1 MYIQNDNIID
11 VLSVSRQKIKDN
23 TNPEDVIKF
32 VPRRYIDFTHPQG
45 AYMENVGKEVCMY
58 LHLNN
63 YKEGKASTKVTYF
76 IGYCVDNIS
85 QRKINVMW
93 FGQAYMRPVL
103 YRMSGHNIH
112 VCGTLNYNK
121 EFGTF
126 SLTNPKITSESKNEA
141 LKILPIYSSIK
152 EQEYDN
158 FREILLKYL
167 DGYIFE
173 EWIPEKI
180 INECNLLSLKE
191 AYQEIHFPTS
201 LKKLKKALT
210 CIDFE
215 KLLKFSISLAKNDV
229 ENSSKTHFVP
239 KNTKIAKEISA
250 SLPFELT
257 DDQRN
262 TINTIISNMKNGNCE
277 TALIQGDVGSGK
289 TIVAIIIMAI
299 LASSGYQS
307 VLIAPTAVLAE
318 QHYLTIDKLL
328 SKFNIKTALLT
339 NAIKGKAKKELIEKI
354 NNGKIDIIIG
364 THSVLNDSIQYNNL
378 SLIITDEEHK
388 FGVSQREKLRNKAKE
403 NIHSISMSATPIPR
417 TLASTIYGNSVNVYT
432 IKQKPNGRLPICTSI
447 ENDYN
452 KAFDFFYQEIKKG
465 HQCYVVCPK
474 IDVSDKK
481 ENVLSVTQLE
491 KKIHDYFNKIDSKI
505 SIASLTGKTSAEN
518 KSRILENFSNN
529 KIQIL
534 VSTTVIEVGINV
546 PNATVIA
553 ISNAEQFGLAS
564 LHQLRGRVGRS
575 NIQSYCILISEK
587 EDNMRLSALTSTNDG
602 FEIAK
607 LDLQQR
613 GTGDL
618 AGVAQ
623 SGFTEEMA
631 ILLSNPKMFEY
642 TQKYAKEI
650 VDNAKIFLSKKGI
663 LE

>member
-23 TNPEDVIKF
+23 TNPEEVIKF
-32 VPRRYIDFTHPQG
+32 IPRRYIDFTHPQG
-45 AYMENVGKEVCMY
+45 AYMENVGKEICMS

-63 YKEGKASTKVTYF
+63 YKEGKAATKVTYF
-76 IGYCVDNIS
+76 TGYCIDNIS

-93 FGQAYMRPVL
+93 FGQAYMRPIL
-103 YRMSGHNIH
+103 YRMCGHNIH

-121 EFGTF
+121 EFGIF
-126 SLTNPKITSESKNEA
+126 SLTNPKITTECKNEA

-152 EQEYDN
+152 EQEYDD
-158 FREILLKYL
+158 FRKVLLNYL
-167 DGYIFE
+167 DKYIFE

-180 INECNLLSLKE
+180 INECNLMSLKE
-191 AYQEIHFPTS
+191 AYKEIHSPTS

-215 KLLKFSISLAKNDV
+215 KLLKFSISLAKNDI
-229 ENSSKTHFVP
+229 ENCSKTRFIP
-239 KNTKIAKEISA
+239 KNIKIAKNISD

-257 DDQRN
+257 DDQKN
-262 TINTIISNMKNGNCE
+262 TINAIISNMKNGNCE
-277 TALIQGDVGSGK
+277 TALVQGDVGSGK
-289 TIVAIIIMAI
+289 TIVAIILMSIMAK
-299 LASSGYQS
+299 SGYQS

-318 QHYLTIDKLL
+318 QHYLSINDLC
-328 SKFNIKTALLT
+328 SKFNIKTVLLT
-339 NAIKGKAKKELIEKI
+339 NSIKGKSKKEILNKI
-354 NNGKIDIIIG
+354 SNGEIDIVVG
-364 THSVLNDSIQYNNL
+364 THSVLNDSIQYNDL
-378 SLIITDEEHK
+378 GLIITDEEHK
-388 FGVSQREKLRNKAKE
+388 FGVAQREKLRNKSKE

-432 IKQKPNGRLPICTSI
+432 IKQKPNGRLPIHTSI
-447 ENDYN
+447 ENNYF

-465 HQCYVVCPK
+465 HQCYVVCPQ
-474 IDVSDKK
+474 IDASGKRT
-481 ENVLSVTQLE
+481 NILSVKQLE
-491 KKIHDYFNKIDSKI
+491 KNLNEYFSKIDSNV
-505 SIASLTGKTSAEN
+505 SIATLTGKTNAEN
-518 KSRILENFSNN
+518 KSTILDDFTNN

-534 VSTTVIEVGINV
+534 VSTTVIEVGINA

-587 EDNMRLSALTSTNDG
+587 EDNMRLAALVSTNDG

-618 AGVAQ
+618 AGVTQ
-623 SGFTEEMA
+623 SGFTEEIA

-642 TQKYAKEI
+642 AQKYAKEI
-650 VDNAKIFLSKKGI
+650 VDNAKIFLTKKGNLI
-663 LE
+663 